1 MAIARAAPGAARAA
15 QPPAAPGAPH
25 RRVARGRAGRGVN
38 GYRVAFPPAPSSPMP
53 TPSVSAS
60 PSQPLGHA
68 LKPRQL
74 IMMGLGSA
82 IGAGLFL
89 GSGVGVQAAGPA
101 VLVSYLVAGALV
113 IIVMNALGEMAA
125 ARPTSGAFSVYAAD
139 ALGVTAGA
147 TVGWLWWL
155 QLVIVIAAEA
165 VGAAGLLATVWPAL
179 PVPAAALAFMA
190 VFTAINLLGVRNFG
204 EFEFWFAILKVVA
217 ILGFILVGVALLA
230 GWLPQVASPGFSN
243 FTGNGGFAPKG
254 LAGIGA
260 ALLVVVFAF
269 GGTEIV
275 AVAAAETDDP
285 SRSLARA
292 IRTVAWRILVFYI
305 GSLSVIIA
313 VVPWTSPALSSP
325 FAAVLQVANIPG
337 AAAAITLIAVIALLS
352 ALNANLYGASRMIF
366 SLAQRREAPGVLG
379 RANPRG
385 VPVPAVLASVLFG
398 FVAAVLEL
406 VYPNKVLNVL
416 LNIVGATCLL
426 VWTISLLSQ
435 LVLRARADRAGTPL
449 PFRMRGY
456 PLLTLLGL
464 AVLALIFVLLI
475 ATPDTRM
482 QFVSMAA
489 LTAAIALVSETA
501 RRVRGR

>member
-1 MAIARAAPGAARAA
+1 MPN
-15 QPPAAPGAPH
+15 PPVTEA
-25 RRVARGRAGRGVN
+25 
-38 GYRVAFPPAPSSPMP
+38 
-53 TPSVSAS
+53 AS
-60 PSQPLGHA
+60 PSQSLDHA

-89 GSGVGVQAAGPA
+89 GSGVGVHAAGPA

-125 ARPTSGAFSVYAAD
+125 AKPVSGAFSVYAAD
-139 ALGVTAGA
+139 ALGATAGA
-147 TVGWLWWL
+147 TVGWLWWV

-165 VGAAGLLATVWPAL
+165 VGAAGLLATIWPGL
-179 PVPAAALAFMA
+179 PVSAAALTFMA
-190 VFTAINLLGVRNFG
+190 AFTAINLLGVRNFG
-204 EFEFWFAILKVVA
+204 EFEFWFAILKIAA
-217 ILGFILVGVALLA
+217 ILGFILIGIALLL
-230 GWLPQVASPGFSN
+230 GWLPDVPSPGLSN
-243 FTGNGGFAPKG
+243 FTDNGGFAPKG

-313 VVPWTSPALSSP
+313 VVPWTSAELASP
-325 FAAVLQVANIPG
+325 FAAVLQAARIPG
-337 AAAAITLIAVIALLS
+337 AATAITLIAVIALLS

-366 SLAQRREAPGVLG
+366 SLARRQEAPGVLG
-379 RANPRG
+379 QANRRG

-456 PLLTLLGL
+456 PVLTLVGL
-464 AVLALIFVLLI
+464 AVLALIFVLLVS
-475 ATPDTRM
+475 TPDTRM

-489 LTAAIALVSETA
+489 LAAAIAVVSEVA
-501 RRVRGR
+501 RRLRGRAS

>member
-1 MAIARAAPGAARAA
+1 MPN
-15 QPPAAPGAPH
+15 PPVTEA
-25 RRVARGRAGRGVN
+25 
-38 GYRVAFPPAPSSPMP
+38 
-53 TPSVSAS
+53 AS
-60 PSQPLGHA
+60 PSQSLDHA

-89 GSGVGVQAAGPA
+89 GSGVGVHAAGPA

-125 ARPTSGAFSVYAAD
+125 AKPVSGAFSVYAAD
-139 ALGVTAGA
+139 ALGATAGA
-147 TVGWLWWL
+147 TVGWLWWV

-165 VGAAGLLATVWPAL
+165 VGAAGLLATIWPGL
-179 PVPAAALAFMA
+179 PVPAAALTFMA
-190 VFTAINLLGVRNFG
+190 AFTAINLLGVRNFG
-204 EFEFWFAILKVVA
+204 EFEFWFAILKIAA
-217 ILGFILVGVALLA
+217 ILGFILIGIALLL
-230 GWLPQVASPGFSN
+230 GWLPDVPSPGLSN
-243 FTGNGGFAPKG
+243 FTDNGGFAPKG

-313 VVPWTSPALSSP
+313 VVPWTSAELASP
-325 FAAVLQVANIPG
+325 FAAVLQAARIPG
-337 AAAAITLIAVIALLS
+337 AATAITLIAVIALLS

-366 SLAQRREAPGVLG
+366 SLARRQEAPGVLG
-379 RANPRG
+379 QANRRG

-456 PLLTLLGL
+456 PVLTLVGL
-464 AVLALIFVLLI
+464 AVLALIFVLLVS
-475 ATPDTRM
+475 TPDTRM

-489 LTAAIALVSETA
+489 LAAAIAVVSEVA
-501 RRVRGR
+501 RRLRGRAG

>member
-1 MAIARAAPGAARAA
+1 M
-15 QPPAAPGAPH
+15 
-25 RRVARGRAGRGVN
+25 
-38 GYRVAFPPAPSSPMP
+38 SSASRDSALSLTP
-53 TPSVSAS
+53 TP
-60 PSQPLGHA
+60 GHA

-89 GSGVGVQAAGPA
+89 GSGVGIQAAGPA

-125 ARPTSGAFSVYAAD
+125 AKPASGAFSVYAAD
-139 ALGVTAGA
+139 AMGATAGA

-165 VGAAGLLATVWPAL
+165 VGAAGLLASVWPGL
-179 PVPAAALAFMA
+179 PVSAAALVFMA
-190 VFTAINLLGVRNFG
+190 VFTAINLMGVRNFG

-217 ILGFILVGVALLA
+217 ILGFIAIGVALLA
-230 GWLPQVASPGFSN
+230 GWLPAVPSPGLSN
-243 FTGNGGFAPKG
+243 LVANGGFAPNG

-337 AAAAITLIAVIALLS
+337 AATAITLIAVIALLS
-352 ALNANLYGASRMIF
+352 ALNANLYGASRMIH
-366 SLAQRREAPGVLG
+366 SLAQRGEAPRPLAAVST
-379 RANPRG
+379 NG
-385 VPVPAVLASVLFG
+385 VPWLAVIASVLFG

-406 VYPNKVLNVL
+406 IYPNRVLNVL

-435 LVLRARADRAGTPL
+435 LILRARAGRAGTPL

-456 PLLTLLGL
+456 PVLTLLGL
-464 AVLALIFVLLI
+464 AVLGVIFVLLVM
-475 ATPDTRM
+475 TPGTRM
-482 QFVSMAA
+482 QFVSMAI
-489 LTAAIALVSETA
+489 LTAVIAVISETA
-501 RRVRGR
+501 RRVRRARA